1 MCSNFVFRRS
11 FFREKVCALRHKA
24 FLLRS
29 RKSNRTRNVI
39 SSRSRN
45 VHSSGDGVFTRSEK
59 ASNSREGVSLRSGKA
74 LRPADRAQTAN
85 GSKRRTFP
93 AKWETERKGN
103 AALET
108 KWQYRCSHFAPKWH
122 SCACVR
128 PHRLI
133 RQHVIGQR

>member
-1 MCSNFVFRRS
+1 MRSNFVFRRS
-11 FFREKVCALRHKA
+11 FFREKVCALRYKA

-29 RKSNRTRNVI
+29 RKSNGTRNAG
-39 SSRSRN
+39 SSRSGN
-45 VHSSGDGVFTRSEK
+45 VRDSGDGIFTRSGK
-59 ASNSREGVSLRSGKA
+59 VSNSREGVSLRSGKA
-74 LRPADRAQTAN
+74 LRPVDKEQTVN
-85 GSKRRTFP
+85 GSERRPFP